1 MSTSNANTN
10 EGLAS
15 KANSKKGVYHFDSV
29 KKRQDSQYFDR
40 DMMGRGSVPFLRVL
54 RSIILVGSYEVVPT
68 VVEVPWYS
76 IINNILLL
84 YLWYYLLYILEYL
97 CYSGTCRY
105 YLDLVHI
112 ILRYSILF

>member
-40 DMMGRGSVPFLRVL
+40 DMMGRGSVP
-54 RSIILVGSYEVVPT
+54 
-68 VVEVPWYS
+68 
-76 IINNILLL
+76 
-84 YLWYYLLYILEYL
+84 
-97 CYSGTCRY
+97 
-105 YLDLVHI
+105 LDAEDDEAAADD
-112 ILRYSILF
+112 